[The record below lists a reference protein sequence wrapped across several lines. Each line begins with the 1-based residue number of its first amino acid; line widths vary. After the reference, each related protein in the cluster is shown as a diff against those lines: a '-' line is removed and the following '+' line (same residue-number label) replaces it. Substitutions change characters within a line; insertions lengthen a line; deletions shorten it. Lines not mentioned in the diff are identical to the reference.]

1 MNRLSP
7 KRRLLYAAFLLFPFA
22 SLTAQVPIVPPAD
35 ELNKPFGE
43 SDEEAFASPPKVFYP
58 ETWFHYI
65 GGNVSPKGIT
75 DRGGRLFWN
84 TTVPRTV
91 RRRLARHGI
100 ADRLPQSVVGRC
112 RPAYRRGVQAAGT
125 ALYDAR
131 MSRLGDGGR
140 PVDQTGTG
148 DAPSGMEPDGRHV
161 RGQQRNAA
169 RPAAERRGVAGL
181 PRCGGHRFPDPDG
194 RHRETAGTGGRP
206 EQPSRRLE
214 KIHKRRSRRS
224 DATFAGGGKR
234 SQLGGNHIPRRNGR
248 SDGRIPVGQQPDP
261 CLVLRTGSR
270 TDRTGDPAVRQ
281 RRGYS
286 AHLPTAGQLAGR
298 PSRLAGLHGNGRSP
312 EIPDRYQER
321 TRHDPAIPPA
331 VFGGP

>member
-43 SDEEAFASPPKVFYP
+43 SDEEAFASPPESFLSGNMVPLHRGQRIP
-58 ETWFHYI
+58 ERNYRRP
-65 GGNVSPKGIT
+65 GS

-214 KIHKRRSRRS
+214 KNS
-224 DATFAGGGKR
+224 
-234 SQLGGNHIPRRNGR
+234 
-248 SDGRIPVGQQPDP
+248 
-261 CLVLRTGSR
+261 
-270 TDRTGDPAVRQ
+270 
-281 RRGYS
+281 
-286 AHLPTAGQLAGR
+286 
-298 PSRLAGLHGNGRSP
+298 
-312 EIPDRYQER
+312 
-321 TRHDPAIPPA
+321 
-331 VFGGP
+331 

>member
-1 MNRLSP
+1 MVPLHRGQRIPERNY
-7 KRRLLYAAFLLFPFA
+7 RRPG
-22 SLTAQVPIVPPAD
+22 S
-35 ELNKPFGE
+35 
-43 SDEEAFASPPKVFYP
+43 
-58 ETWFHYI
+58 
-65 GGNVSPKGIT
+65 

-194 RHRETAGTGGRP
+194 RHRWNRRTSGATEQATGKN
-206 EQPSRRLE
+206 S
-214 KIHKRRSRRS
+214 
-224 DATFAGGGKR
+224 
-234 SQLGGNHIPRRNGR
+234 
-248 SDGRIPVGQQPDP
+248 
-261 CLVLRTGSR
+261 
-270 TDRTGDPAVRQ
+270 
-281 RRGYS
+281 
-286 AHLPTAGQLAGR
+286 
-298 PSRLAGLHGNGRSP
+298 
-312 EIPDRYQER
+312 
-321 TRHDPAIPPA
+321 
-331 VFGGP
+331 

>member
-1 MNRLSP
+1 MVPLHRGQRIPGRNY
-7 KRRLLYAAFLLFPFA
+7 RRPG
-22 SLTAQVPIVPPAD
+22 S
-35 ELNKPFGE
+35 
-43 SDEEAFASPPKVFYP
+43 
-58 ETWFHYI
+58 
-65 GGNVSPKGIT
+65 

-91 RRRLARHGI
+91 RRRLARHKI

-181 PRCGGHRFPDPDG
+181 PGCGGHRLPDPDG
-194 RHRETAGTGGRP
+194 RHRETPGTGGRP

-224 DATFAGGGKR
+224 DATFAGGGKQ

-270 TDRTGDPAVRQ
+270 TDRTGDPAGRQ
-281 RRGYS
+281 RQGHFAYRS
-286 AHLPTAGQLAGR
+286 ASGQLAGR

>member
-1 MNRLSP
+1 MVPLHRGQRIPERNY
-7 KRRLLYAAFLLFPFA
+7 RRPG
-22 SLTAQVPIVPPAD
+22 S
-35 ELNKPFGE
+35 
-43 SDEEAFASPPKVFYP
+43 
-58 ETWFHYI
+58 
-65 GGNVSPKGIT
+65 

-169 RPAAERRGVAGL
+169 RPAAERRGVAGV
-181 PRCGGHRFPDPDG
+181 
-194 RHRETAGTGGRP
+194 TAMWRSSL
-206 EQPSRRLE
+206 SR
-214 KIHKRRSRRS
+214 
-224 DATFAGGGKR
+224 
-234 SQLGGNHIPRRNGR
+234 PRRTTPGNR
-248 SDGRIPVGQQPDP
+248 WNR
-261 CLVLRTGSR
+261 RTSGA
-270 TDRTGDPAVRQ
+270 TEQATGKN
-281 RRGYS
+281 S
-286 AHLPTAGQLAGR
+286 
-298 PSRLAGLHGNGRSP
+298 
-312 EIPDRYQER
+312 
-321 TRHDPAIPPA
+321 
-331 VFGGP
+331 